1 MHGLLSDINI
11 QGQVAIL
18 RLILEGAEW
27 GGIWAELALTILTFA
42 DVGLVPQ
49 TPDVLIWRLCQER
62 GLILLTGNRND
73 DGPDSLESTIRNE
86 NRPDSLPVFTLAD
99 VEAVR
104 HSRAYAERVVEK
116 LIDYLVNIDNYRGTG
131 RLYLP

>member
-1 MHGLLSDINI
+1 M
-11 QGQVAIL
+11 AIL

-27 GGIWAELALTILTFA
+27 GSIWAELALPILTFP
-42 DVGLVPQ
+42 DMGLDREA
-49 TPDVLIWRLCQER
+49 PDAVIWRLCQAR

-86 NRPDSLPVFTLAD
+86 NSLDSLPVLTLAD

-104 HSRAYAERVVEK
+104 RSRAYAERVVEK
-116 LIDYLVNIDNYRGTG
+116 LVDYLVNVENYRGTG